1 MCFRFPFRNEEEISE
16 QSDKSESLSVKTP
29 QLERNEITS
38 TINKAEKEFNATFTL
53 NSSKPEELPKSF
65 LGDLPP
71 LGASSGPKNPSSLSL
86 APLKRIPPVAKV
98 EATKKEGM
106 FLPMFVLM
114 ITYLL
119 TVIFFKSNSRCS
131 L

>member
-1 MCFRFPFRNEEEISE
+1 MSLNCIFICFRFPFRNEEEISE

-29 QLERNEITS
+29 QPERNEITS

-98 EATKKEGM
+98 EATKKEGIY
-106 FLPMFVLM
+106 LLM
-114 ITYLL
+114 ITFYLTL
-119 TVIFFKSNSRCS
+119 HFKVKNCQ
-131 L
+131 

>member
-1 MCFRFPFRNEEEISE
+1 MSLNCIFICFRFPFRNEEEISE

-29 QLERNEITS
+29 QPERNEITS

-98 EATKKEGM
+98 EATKKEGIY
-106 FLPMFVLM
+106 LLM
-114 ITYLL
+114 IT
-119 TVIFFKSNSRCS
+119 S
-131 L
+131 